1 VRILQKL
8 IIMKKIIFFI
18 TLLLLSFSV
27 FSASNVYTLQGNTA
41 LRLDNTSKSKLL
53 KTLSKDTQLQR
64 LTMHYSGWSQVI
76 LGSLQGWILS
86 DQLTKTAPKN
96 NVNMQ
101 SKSNTKAGNNKHSDQ
116 IENLEEFLEKLQLEN
131 KDLSSK
137 IVYMKALNAEST
149 TKITTDLSALQ
160 QQNTALSTYNNDL
173 QGQIDSTDTDN
184 NINTLFT
191 FIFGLIIGF
200 IISIVIARLA
210 QKKRDS
216 FNSISRSY

>member
-1 VRILQKL
+1 
-8 IIMKKIIFFI
+8 MKKITFFI
-18 TLLLLSFSV
+18 ALLFLSFSV
-27 FSASNVYTLQGNTA
+27 FSASNVYTLQDNTA

-86 DQLTKTAPKN
+86 DQLTKNAPKN
-96 NVNMQ
+96 NANIQ
-101 SKSNTKAGNNKHSDQ
+101 SKSNTKAVNNKHSDQ
-116 IENLEEFLEKLQLEN
+116 IENLKESLEKLQLEN

-149 TKITTDLSALQ
+149 TITTDLSVLQ
-160 QQNTALSTYNNDL
+160 LKNTELSTHNNDL
-173 QGQIDSTDTDN
+173 KAQIDSTDTDN

-200 IISIVIARLA
+200 IISIVIARLVH
-210 QKKRDS
+210 KKRDS

>member
-1 VRILQKL
+1 MR
-8 IIMKKIIFFI
+8 KITFFI
-18 TLLLLSFSV
+18 TLLFLSFSV
-27 FSASNVYTLQGNTA
+27 FSASNVYTLQDNTA
-41 LRLDNTSKSKLL
+41 LRLDNTSKSRLL
-53 KTLSKDTQLQR
+53 KTLPKDTKLKR
-64 LTMHYSGWSQVI
+64 LTMHYSGWSQVV
-76 LGSLQGWILS
+76 LGGLQGWTLS
-86 DQLTKTAPKN
+86 DHLTKTTPKN
-96 NVNMQ
+96 NTNILA
-101 SKSNTKAGNNKHSDQ
+101 KSNTKSGNNKHSDL
-116 IENLEEFLEKLQLEN
+116 IENLEESLEKLQLEN

-160 QQNTALSTYNNDL
+160 QQNTALSTHNNDL

-200 IISIVIARLA
+200 IISIVIARLVH
-210 QKKRDS
+210 KKRDS